1 MHMLIYWSL
10 SCSFS
15 IKFEIQPFLDDV
27 HNSNIAR
34 VSASNQGVIDCSVS
48 PRWMEGQHKFPPLFE
63 QPGNNVH
70 LITTP
75 FRTFATEKI

>member
-1 MHMLIYWSL
+1 MLIYWSL

-15 IKFEIQPFLDDV
+15 INLKFNLSWMMFIIRP
-27 HNSNIAR
+27 NIAR

-48 PRWMEGQHKFPPLFE
+48 PRWMEGQHKFSPLFE

-70 LITTP
+70 LITSP
-75 FRTFATEKI
+75 SRLFATEKI